1 MSSNNNTKR
10 LFKNPLPKIGGGL
23 ILLAAL
29 AYWFFGRSSTAS
41 QGTTFTARRG
51 PLQIAVLEGGNLESL
66 ASQEI
71 RSQIKGFQGTKIL
84 TIVEEGYLVTEEDIG
99 KGKVLVELDG
109 SDLKQRITTE
119 ELKFQSTVS
128 SLIEARQAYEIQLNQ
143 NLSDIKAS
151 EQKSRF
157 AKSDIEKYLGDKN
170 TEDIIKELKLYETPF
185 TNDFERTAEELSFS
199 ATMPTP
205 PQEGGPASF
214 PGIQNGAGRGAM
226 PDMPRMAEL
235 AKNQGGLPEARLEPA
250 GPGRDRAPGGRGNNL
265 GEPGGRNRPADPG
278 GRNAD
283 SARRP
288 RVSPAEGGVLEGAG
302 TGRPVLMGT
311 NFPAIPILTKPI
323 PLEIASLARTNS
335 PIATPDTNRIN
346 LANVDFSKYAK
357 MELLGD
363 GSAKQSLRKL
373 EDDLLISTQELNQAI
388 IQYEGTKR
396 LFQSNFVAKSELDR
410 DDLSVKRSVVKV
422 ESAKTAKDLFIKYE
436 FPRAA
441 EEWVSKFEEA
451 LRILE
456 RTRKEALSKLAQARA
471 RLKSAEGTYRI
482 AREQL
487 QELYEQQSNCVIRA
501 LKPGLVVY
509 GGASDDRHWGNEE
522 PIREGA
528 TVRERQSIITIPD
541 MSKMAVRVKIHESH
555 IKKIA
560 KGLKARIQVDA
571 FPDEKLM
578 GEVIKVAVL
587 PDSGN
592 RWLNPDMKVYI
603 TSVSVD
609 GFYPWL
615 KPGMSAKVE
624 IIVKEL
630 PNAVYVPI
638 QAVVP
643 QKSKHYCYVASAG
656 STDQRE
662 VEIGDFNDE
671 FIEIKKGIK
680 EGENVLLRA
689 PLGSESELGETEAE
703 ENEVAKPVTK
713 QAPAVPGPD
722 AAPVRKSRPAESG
735 GGPIPGNRS
744 SRS

>member
-1 MSSNNNTKR
+1 MSSNNNTNH
-10 LFKNPLPKIGGGL
+10 LIKNPLLKIGGGL

-29 AYWFFGRSSTAS
+29 GYGFFGRSSTAS

-170 TEDIIKELKLYETPF
+170 TEDIIKELKLYEAPF

-199 ATMPTP
+199 ATMPTL

-214 PGIQNGAGRGAM
+214 PRVQNGAM

-235 AKNQGGLPEARLEPA
+235 AKNQGGLPEARLEPT
-250 GPGRDRAPGGRGNNL
+250 GPGRDRAPGGRGNNM
-265 GEPGGRNRPADPG
+265 GEPGGRNRPGDPG
-278 GRNAD
+278 TRNAD

-288 RVSPAEGGVLEGAG
+288 RVPPAEGGVLEG
-302 TGRPVLMGT
+302 TGGVRPMIMGT
-311 NFPAIPILTKPI
+311 NFPVVPILTKPI
-323 PLEIASLARTNS
+323 SLEIASLARTNA
-335 PIATPDTNRIN
+335 PIAGLDTNRIN

-410 DDLSVKRSVVKV
+410 DDLSVKRSGVKV
-422 ESAKTAKDLFIKYE
+422 ESARTAKDLFIKYE

-451 LRILE
+451 LRMLE
-456 RTRKEALSKLAQARA
+456 RTRKESLSKLAQARA

-603 TSVSVD
+603 TSVSVE
-609 GFYPWL
+609 GFFSWL

-643 QKSKHYCYVASAG
+643 QKGKHYCYVASAG

-689 PLGSESELGETEAE
+689 PLGSESESGEPAAE

-722 AAPVRKSRPAESG
+722 AAPVRKNRPAEGG
-735 GGPIPGNRS
+735 GGPGPAPGNRS